1 MGNCNPGDKE
11 GEQEALLSEHR
22 VPDFLEGV
30 PIQIIP
36 KEIANMADDFQG
48 GGIDERDPHVNL
60 VFEVTN
66 KNRTYFTGIHPSKV
80 LDCHTSTLGT
90 IQAIEFGA
98 FDFMLLRTCNNL
110 ACPRRSAYRTAW
122 RMYPSNL

>member
-1 MGNCNPGDKE
+1 MTKKAN
-11 GEQEALLSEHR
+11 QEALLSEHR

-66 KNRTYFTGIHPSKV
+66 KNRNLFYRNPSFKGVGLPYVDAGNDPGNRIWGIRLYVAENVQQSSLSPTV
-80 LDCHTSTLGT
+80 RIPDCLEDVPVKF
-90 IQAIEFGA
+90 IVRP
-98 FDFMLLRTCNNL
+98 D
-110 ACPRRSAYRTAW
+110 
-122 RMYPSNL
+122 